1 MASHE
6 MTQSFLENDWSR
18 AAISLTIPHPQ
29 GTSNVMEELDTDD
42 SALPIA
48 SAKEPANPEM
58 ASVKRVLTLLDKTAK
73 SSRTYGTTN
82 PVAQKFFQQ
91 LFEGLTTHLATY
103 SKLAFLVQRSELYFN
118 GEVVYRSEQDS
129 SNESVAFKLY
139 ADGIRELAFLE
150 GLAAEDL
157 SFLLDSLWDSLD
169 PEESD
174 DDIVTRLWSKNLSTI
189 TLVTAEEIAKAS
201 TSEDVYSQPA
211 AAGGEDVFSLPTA
224 GMMEAPETSLRE
236 LLDRE
241 QARARKGGGTGF
253 DGGGGSEAGDG
264 GTSVGEGTGA
274 GSETGDGTGGGTGRG
289 TGGGAGRQ
297 ASRFQ
302 SGHVGYEVSGEELAS
317 LAKEVEAERVR
328 DNITYLLDMLTAI
341 LASEKSPAILTKLFD
356 LWGNILDSLTAQ
368 GKWLVLDSVLG
379 LLQTSSEVRPDLG
392 DDHKKQLAAL
402 LDNLGRPERM
412 KMIETYLNKIPDSST
427 EGLPTVLLSMAPAA
441 VPGLCALLAN
451 LEAPTH
457 QAIVADALVTL
468 AKDQP
473 DHVLRGLS
481 DRRPRYV
488 KNLLAILLKWNNPR
502 FADSV
507 EKLVRYPD
515 VQVRK
520 DVVRAIGIFRPNGN
534 GMKLVGFL
542 SDTEESIRFA
552 ALKLLMTGQYKTPY
566 SVWSSLVTAEAFM
579 DRSLSE
585 KRAVFQAMRITSQ
598 DEVIPFFESLITERS
613 WTNRKKKE
621 ELAALAAEALG
632 KLATPA
638 ALAVLD
644 LGQKKSGATVRQAC
658 TAALAQ
664 AQRQQHLK
672 QAASQ

>member
-1 MASHE
+1 
-6 MTQSFLENDWSR
+6 
-18 AAISLTIPHPQ
+18 
-29 GTSNVMEELDTDD
+29 MEELDIDD
-42 SALPIA
+42 SVLPLA
-48 SAKEPANPEM
+48 STKEPANPEI

-91 LFEGLTTHLATY
+91 LFESLTTHLATY
-103 SKLAFLVQRSELYFN
+103 SQLAFLVQRSELYFN

-139 ADGIRELAFLE
+139 ADGIRELTFLE

-211 AAGGEDVFSLPTA
+211 AGGEDVFFLPTA
-224 GMMEAPETSLRE
+224 GMMEAPEKSLRE

-264 GTSVGEGTGA
+264 GLAIGE
-274 GSETGDGTGGGTGRG
+274 GTGGGTGRG

-302 SGHVGYEVSGEELAS
+302 SGHVGYEVSGEELAN

-392 DDHKKQLAAL
+392 NDHKKQLAAL

-412 KMIETYLNKIPDSST
+412 KMIETYLNKIPGSST

-441 VPGLCALLAN
+441 IPALCALLAN

-457 QAIVADALVTL
+457 QAIVADALVKL

-534 GMKLVGFL
+534 GMKLIGFL
-542 SDTEESIRFA
+542 TDNEESIRFA
-552 ALKLLMTGQYKTPY
+552 ALKLLMTGQYKSPY
-566 SVWSSLVTAEAFM
+566 SAWSSLVSAEAFM

-585 KRAVFQAMRITSQ
+585 KRAVFQAMRITSH

-621 ELAALAAEALG
+621 ELAVLAAEALG

-638 ALAVLD
+638 ARAVLD
-644 LGQKKSGATVRQAC
+644 LGQKKGGAVVRQAC

>member
-1 MASHE
+1 
-6 MTQSFLENDWSR
+6 
-18 AAISLTIPHPQ
+18 
-29 GTSNVMEELDTDD
+29 MEEPDKDD

-48 SAKEPANPEM
+48 PAKEPANPEVT
-58 ASVKRVLTLLDKTAK
+58 SVKRILTLLDKTAK

-118 GEVVYRSEQDS
+118 GEVVYRSDQES

-139 ADGIRELAFLE
+139 ADGIRELAFHE

-174 DDIVTRLWSKNLSTI
+174 DDIVTRLWAKNLSSI

-201 TSEDVYSQPA
+201 TSE
-211 AAGGEDVFSLPTA
+211 EVFSLPTA
-224 GMMEAPETSLRE
+224 GMMDAEGLSLRE

-241 QARARKGGGTGF
+241 QARARKG
-253 DGGGGSEAGDG
+253 DGGSAVGDG
-264 GTSVGEGTGA
+264 GTPGGA
-274 GSETGDGTGGGTGRG
+274 
-289 TGGGAGRQ
+289 GAGRQ
-297 ASRFQ
+297 VSRFQ
-302 SGHVGYEVSGEELAS
+302 SGHVGYEVSGEELAE
-317 LAKEVEAERVR
+317 LAKELEAERVR
-328 DNITYLLDMLTAI
+328 DNTTYLLDMLTAI
-341 LASEKSPAILTKLFD
+341 LASEESPAILTKLFD

-368 GKWLVLDSVLG
+368 GKWLVLDSVLE
-379 LLQTSSEVRPDLG
+379 LLHTTAEVRPDLG
-392 DDHKKQLAAL
+392 DNHKKQLAAV

-412 KMIETYLNKIPDSST
+412 KMIETYLNKTPDAST
-427 EGLPTVLLSMAPAA
+427 EGLPTVLLAIASGA
-441 VPGLCALLAN
+441 VPALCTLLAN
-451 LEAPTH
+451 LEAPAH
-457 QAIVADALVTL
+457 QAILADALVTL

-520 DVVRAIGIFRPNGN
+520 EVVRAIGIFRPTGN
-534 GMKLVGFL
+534 GVKLVAFL
-542 SDTEESIRFA
+542 TDIEESVRFA

-566 SVWSSLVTAEAFM
+566 SAWSSLVSTETFM
-579 DRSLSE
+579 DRSISE
-585 KRAVFQAMRITSQ
+585 KRAVFQAMRITSH
-598 DEVIPFFESLITERS
+598 DEVIPFFESLITDRS

-621 ELAALAAEALG
+621 ELATLAAEALG

-638 ALAVLD
+638 ALTTLD
-644 LGQKKSGATVRQAC
+644 LGQKKGGAAVRQAC
-658 TAALAQ
+658 TTALAQ